1 MKYIFLKPFGH
12 KDSSGVCSF
21 VQIHPY
27 FFTIVSASIFLL
39 TLADFACTFMIFKKM
54 LLCRDGFGKN
64 YVCHLILHD
73 LGVSKKY
80 ILSVLEIFM
89 VITFP
94 APCEYIPYGPLSFA
108 LRWGFPSFIRIF
120 KADSVCVWGGWVPLS

>member
-1 MKYIFLKPFGH
+1 MKYIFLKSFGH
-12 KDSSGVCSF
+12 KDSIGVCSF

-39 TLADFACTFMIFKKM
+39 TLADFACTFKIFKKM
-54 LLCRDGFGKN
+54 LLCSDGFGKN
-64 YVCHLILHD
+64 YVCHLIFHD

-94 APCEYIPYGPLSFA
+94 APCGRLKLKNCKSLKQNTNDNCIIR
-108 LRWGFPSFIRIF
+108 LRNH
-120 KADSVCVWGGWVPLS
+120 